1 MGSCSVNLRSTGSPH
16 GDHANLQ
23 LQQPMDGP
31 FSVGSGRVPQQ
42 PPYNG
47 APDQHQVRGFL
58 SAGSG
63 HFGAKPSSI
72 HLPGTALQHSGAA
85 ESPSQLSSGEMMI
98 RFSQLMEQLL
108 KQQLQLQ
115 PALSAMQSAMAAAPS
130 SSIIQPVP
138 EPQQHIE
145 VMPST
150 RCDQGP
156 CHLCQSSEPHSSVTS
171 SISTSQQT
179 VGQASPKRAPAAS
192 EDGQRP
198 AGETISDVT
207 SDDHHRRIIVDFP
220 KQDGADS
227 FGQRFQPMPANP
239 FNCQI
244 TQAPA
249 STTAK
254 NSTSVDVIGQPR
266 GQHVIRPASYAAY
279 GAAKQQ
285 LSRQKQVNIILDV
298 YSSWPSS
305 AKRGQAGASKIS
317 SGLMDLAECHHQY
330 PSSTSKV
337 AAKANGSRVLFIVRR
352 GPRPDQGK
360 VVKSIDYLPPWP
372 PPTFAFCSPTQ
383 TVSKIRGGREDVQS
397 ISNATKSQ
405 KVCPEKSMSGNV
417 RSLTIQQQKRAEPI
431 VWHH

>member
-179 VGQASPKRAPAAS
+179 VSQAPASPKRAPAAS
-192 EDGQRP
+192 EDGPRS

-266 GQHVIRPASYAAY
+266 GQLVTRPASYAAY
-279 GAAKQQ
+279 GAAKEE
-285 LSRQKQVNIILDV
+285 LSRQKQF
-298 YSSWPSS
+298 
-305 AKRGQAGASKIS
+305 
-317 SGLMDLAECHHQY
+317 

-337 AAKANGSRVLFIVRR
+337 AANANGSLMLCIISR

-360 VVKSIDYLPPWP
+360 IETFIDHLPPWP
-372 PPTFAFCSPTQ
+372 PPTPAFCSPTQ
-383 TVSKIRGGREDVQS
+383 IFNKIRGGREDVQS